1 MENADTSFGRCKA
14 RELRVR
20 KLGIEVR
27 TGAKQSGLIC
37 CGAGHHFPSSPKD
50 TGRWLWHVCLFGSFL
65 KKKNHHKTVHRGQK
79 RRNLGSYHP
88 SRLGYIIWPL
98 GKPDPGTGSG
108 GETWPERGAKQET
121 EKGGSHRN
129 LRRHLLCV

>member
-65 KKKNHHKTVHRGQK
+65 KKKKSPQDSTQRAEKEEFGELPSFTSGV
-79 RRNLGSYHP
+79 YHLAP
-88 SRLGYIIWPL
+88 R
-98 GKPDPGTGSG
+98 
-108 GETWPERGAKQET
+108 
-121 EKGGSHRN
+121 
-129 LRRHLLCV
+129 